1 VVHPGGLGRCFVI
14 GNGPSLAH
22 TNLDL
27 LENEVTFG
35 CNRITKIYPHTKMRV
50 KHYVRSEGME
60 LLNFPDPNVW
70 AEDVL
75 YHLNDPQC
83 HTWVNPYFRIK
94 LAGINE
100 GKEWHNEK
108 PGMINW
114 IGACAHYLTH
124 YDQDSCPVTW
134 HLPNF
139 CSYGS
144 SVTVAI
150 QIAVSLG
157 YGPIYLIGC
166 DLGYK
171 DDQPNHFT
179 PDYEKGYEKMLRP
192 ARYANT
198 DTIMGHIIAKRS
210 SPVRIYN
217 ATIGG
222 SLEVYERVDYE
233 RLFK

>member
-1 VVHPGGLGRCFVI
+1 
-14 GNGPSLAH
+14 
-22 TNLDL
+22 
-27 LENEVTFG
+27 
-35 CNRITKIYPHTKMRV
+35 
-50 KHYVRSEGME
+50 ME
-60 LLNFPDPNVW
+60 LLNFPDPSVW

-75 YHLNDPQC
+75 YHLNDPNC
-83 HTWVNPYFRIK
+83 TTWVNPYFRIK
-94 LAGINE
+94 LSGINE
-100 GKEWHNEK
+100 GKDWAQAK
-108 PGMINW
+108 PGMVNW

-124 YDQDSCPVTW
+124 YDSDSCPVTW

-157 YGPIYLIGC
+157 YGPLYLIGC

-171 DDQPNHFT
+171 DNQPSHFT

-198 DTIMGHIIAKRS
+198 DTLMGHIIAKRC
-210 SPVRIYN
+210 SPVPIYN
-217 ATIGG
+217 ATLGG
-222 SLEVYERVDYE
+222 NLEVYERVDYE
-233 RLFK
+233 GLFK